1 MLTQLFLA
9 ARAEKYPPLPYVR
22 QIIHS
27 GLVAAAE
34 RLSAVSP
41 ELATQFLDVEFDEA
55 NFSDKFLLSAWGT
68 LSARMRPLLTQT
80 VVRCFAGADFTPREL
95 MCNRSPVTVYLR
107 WPERDL
113 LLSPLTKTAHPLPSA
128 FCFTSA

>member
-22 QIIHS
+22 QIIRS

-34 RLSAVSP
+34 RLNAVSP

-55 NFSDKFLLSAWGT
+55 NFSDKFLLSVWGT

-113 LLSPLTKTAHPLPSA
+113 LALSPLVRHCGVRSLMS
-128 FCFTSA
+128 